1 MVDTDHEH
9 APELSAQDARQ
20 GRWGQ
25 PVFIILVVS
34 TLLACVALLAAW
46 AWRSGDLTRVQPH
59 PATPAVGEFS
69 APDTNRGPTQPAT
82 PTTRPSTPP
91 E

>member
-1 MVDTDHEH
+1 MVDANHEH

-20 GRWGQ
+20 ARWGQ
-25 PVFIILVVS
+25 PVFIMLIVS
-34 TLLACVALLAAW
+34 TLLACAALLAAW

-59 PATPAVGEFS
+59 AATPAVGQYN
-69 APDTNRGPTQPAT
+69 APDTNRGPTQAVAPA
-82 PTTRPSTPP
+82 TRPSPPP

>member
-20 GRWGQ
+20 ARWGR
-25 PVFIILVVS
+25 PVFIVLIVS
-34 TLLACVALLAAW
+34 TLLACAALLAAW
-46 AWRSGDLTRVQPH
+46 AWRSGDLARVEPRPSAPTAGQ
-59 PATPAVGEFS
+59 FS
-69 APDTNRGPTQPAT
+69 APDTNRGPTQSARPA
-82 PTTRPSTPP
+82 TRPSPPP